1 MKRFLTLC
9 NKFGWKQ
16 ARSFYKDQLEIPNA
30 SDVFEI
36 SNSRRE
42 TIKKEQEPKND
53 EAYRVLVKLCALL
66 IHDASFKGKE
76 SAHYNFPTKSFF
88 EVNRLEQSVLDRVD
102 ADLKSKGFLGK
113 VRNSSY
119 DDDILISISW
129 QK

>member
-1 MKRFLTLC
+1 MKRFFTLC
-9 NKFGWKQ
+9 NRFGWKQ
-16 ARSFYKDQLEIPNA
+16 ARSFYKDQLEIPTASNA
-30 SDVFEI
+30 LEI
-36 SNSRRE
+36 SNLRRE

-76 SAHYNFPTKSFF
+76 SAYYDFPTKSFF
-88 EVNRLEQSVLDRVD
+88 EVDRLEQSILDRVD
-102 ADLKSKGFLGK
+102 ADLKSKGFFGK

-119 DDDILISISW
+119 GDDIFISISW